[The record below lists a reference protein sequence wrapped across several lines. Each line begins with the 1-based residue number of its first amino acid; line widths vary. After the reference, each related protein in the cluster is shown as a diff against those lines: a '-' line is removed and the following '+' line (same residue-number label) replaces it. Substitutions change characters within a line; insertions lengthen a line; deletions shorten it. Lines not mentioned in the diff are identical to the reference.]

1 MSYVGVQEHF
11 QIECR
16 TQVSRSIFR
25 LNVQENY
32 VGAEG
37 LNTIEHYWPLLN
49 TIEHYWILLNTIE
62 HYWSLLTTIEHYGTL
77 LNTIERFE
85 TLLNI
90 IEH

>member
-1 MSYVGVQEHF
+1 MSHAGVQEYF

-25 LNVQENY
+25 LKVQENY

-49 TIEHYWILLNTIE
+49 TIAHYW
-62 HYWSLLTTIEHYGTL
+62 TL